1 VTLTQFV
8 EVFSVIVLQR
18 NWVIPLSEFL
28 RHTKIAYLLF
38 RAGFGVGAALL
49 LYLLL
54 LSGIVAGGIF
64 PNLDKLSQGA
74 VSLIDSND
82 LALLT
87 VWSFIAG
94 FSEVFVPSILE
105 KTEERARTV
114 ETPGTAREGVIIE
127 PR

>member
-1 VTLTQFV
+1 LELV
-8 EVFSVIVLQR
+8 QR
-18 NWVIPLSEFL
+18 CF
-28 RHTKIAYLLF
+28 HTCCCYQ
-38 RAGFGVGAALL
+38 ALL
-49 LYLLL
+49 PAAY
-54 LSGIVAGGIF
+54 F
-64 PNLDKLSQGA
+64 PISTNCNKGR